1 MKDWGRCWSEPRNL
15 FPYLIFSMTDSFVPN
30 GANANRHSPK
40 DKQSYVLAEEAFVHS
55 PLRTFDKLEAFPRF
69 VPKRSLARFLVK
81 HELFQK
87 ILTVNGSIIECGV
100 FNGAGLFS
108 WAQLS
113 SIYEPT
119 NHSRK
124 IIWFDTFEW
133 FPSVHEA
140 DSNSD
145 KNHTK
150 GDLLGD
156 TYESFS
162 QSIEKVNSERYLGH
176 IPSIQLVKGDFIQTS
191 EQYVQENP
199 HLLVA
204 LIYLDFDLYEPTKKA
219 LEMFLPRMSKGSIL
233 CFDELNCSNF
243 PGETSALLE
252 SLNLRDYSIKRFPTD
267 PWISYIVL

>member
-1 MKDWGRCWSEPRNL
+1 
-15 FPYLIFSMTDSFVPN
+15 MTQSFVPN
-30 GANANRHSPK
+30 GSNANRHSQK
-40 DKQSYVLAEEAFVHS
+40 DQDSYLLAEQAFEGS
-55 PLRTFDKLEAFPRF
+55 KLRTFDKLEAFSRF

-81 HELFQK
+81 SELFQK
-87 ILTVNGSIIECGV
+87 IINSNGSIIECWV
-100 FNGAGLFS
+100 FNGAWLFT

-124 IIWFDTFEW
+124 IIWFDTFEG

-140 DSNSD
+140 DSNLD

-150 GDLLGD
+150 GDLLWD
-156 TYESFS
+156 TFSSFD

-176 IPSIQLVKGDFIQTS
+176 INSIQLIKGDFMLTS
-191 EQYVQENP
+191 EEFVKANP
-199 HLLVA
+199 HLLVS

-219 LEMFLPRMSKGSIL
+219 LEVFLPRMSKGSLI

-243 PGETSALLE
+243 PGETQALLE
-252 SLNLRDYSIKRFPTD
+252 SLNINDYSIKRFPTD
-267 PWISYIVL
+267 PWISYIEL